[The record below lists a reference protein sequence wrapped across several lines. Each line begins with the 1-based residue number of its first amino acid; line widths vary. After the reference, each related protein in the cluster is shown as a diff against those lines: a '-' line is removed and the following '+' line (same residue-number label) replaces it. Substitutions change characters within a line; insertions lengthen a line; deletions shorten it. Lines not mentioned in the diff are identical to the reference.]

1 MDAVMEKRMA
11 AGFANLRRLSINLA
25 LWLWAVA
32 VPVLSLRAYG
42 LSLKFVLFGLYPFMV
57 ASFLF
62 MTVTQV
68 SHIQRETQTP
78 RAINNPDFFKRQAL
92 TSLDYSCDSKMW
104 SFLTGGLNT
113 QSLHHVLPAVHS
125 SHYCDLY
132 PKYREVCARHGCVPP
147 QESCIG
153 NAFFEHLVY
162 VYALGEQYVLKSEM

>member
-1 MDAVMEKRMA
+1 MEKRMA
-11 AGFANLRRLSINLA
+11 AGFANLRRLSVNLI
-25 LWLWAVA
+25 LWLWAVS
-32 VPVLSLRAYG
+32 VPILSLRAYG
-42 LSLKFVLFGLYPFMV
+42 LSLSFFLFGLYPFMV

-78 RAINNPDFFKRQAL
+78 CAINNPDFFKRQAL
-92 TSLDYSCDSKMW
+92 TSLDYSCESQMW

-132 PKYREVCARHGCVPP
+132 PKYREICARHNCASP

-153 NAFFEHLVY
+153 TALCEHLVY
-162 VYALGEQYVLKSEM
+162 VYALGEQYVLPKPEM

>member
-1 MDAVMEKRMA
+1 MEKRMA
-11 AGFANLRRLSINLA
+11 SGFANPRRISVNFI

-32 VPVLSLRAYG
+32 VPVLSLYAYG
-42 LSLKFVLFGLYPFMV
+42 VSQKFVLFGLYPFMV

-78 RAINNPDFFKRQAL
+78 RATGNPDFFKRQAL
-92 TSLDYSCDSKMW
+92 TSLDYSCDSQLW
-104 SFLTGGLNT
+104 CFLTGGLNT

-132 PKYREVCARHGCVPP
+132 PKYREICVRHNCTPP
-147 QESCIG
+147 QEEGIG
-153 NAFFEHLVY
+153 SAFFEHVLY
-162 VYALGEQYVLKSEM
+162 VYDLGEQYVVPKPEM